1 MPRMWNGR
9 ARGWSVKTRP
19 DEENPKLKRL
29 ILNQIHRKGKIP
41 FSEFMD
47 LCLYH
52 PDHGYYRTRGEKIGK
67 EGDYYTSP
75 CVHPVFGRL
84 IGKQL
89 QEMDSLLG
97 EGAFWVIEVGA
108 GRGNLAGDIL
118 DSIARKSP
126 SLFERVTYGILE
138 KNPVFIEEQK
148 RKLAPYGERV
158 VWLDLEGIQPR
169 KLQGCLLANELIDA
183 FPFHRITMRDGKLRE
198 IYVGEKGGTFSDIL
212 ADPSS
217 AEIPR
222 YLDDLSIRLEEGQ
235 HAEINLEAVRWMDHV
250 DRVLKRGFLLT
261 IDYGFLAEDLYGPA
275 RFMGT
280 MLCYYRHGYSDDP
293 YIHIGVQDIT
303 AHVNFS
309 SLIRKGE
316 SLGFHLTGLVPQ
328 YQFLL
333 SLGFLEETERLE
345 TTLSTEEAL
354 AERLT
359 MKNLILPD
367 GGMGDTFK
375 VLIQHRGVYPVQLSG
390 LRLL

>member
-1 MPRMWNGR
+1 
-9 ARGWSVKTRP
+9 
-19 DEENPKLKRL
+19 
-29 ILNQIHRKGKIP
+29 
-41 FSEFMD
+41 
-47 LCLYH
+47 
-52 PDHGYYRTRGEKIGK
+52 
-67 EGDYYTSP
+67 
-75 CVHPVFGRL
+75 
-84 IGKQL
+84 
-89 QEMDSLLG
+89 
-97 EGAFWVIEVGA
+97 
-108 GRGNLAGDIL
+108 
-118 DSIARKSP
+118 
-126 SLFERVTYGILE
+126 
-138 KNPVFIEEQK
+138 
-148 RKLAPYGERV
+148 
-158 VWLDLEGIQPR
+158 
-169 KLQGCLLANELIDA
+169 
-183 FPFHRITMRDGKLRE
+183 MRDGKLRE

-235 HAEINLEAVRWMDHV
+235 HAEINLEAVRWLDHV

-333 SLGFLEETERLE
+333 SLGFLEEMERLE